1 MPHQRYDFYFL
12 LSDDGDNDTD
22 ADDLVCSLS
31 MAAISSGHNSHH
43 RLNSERDE
51 KIKAGDHDD
60 DFDYE
65 QLNCEIIDFQIKLS
79 STTEMKIM
87 T

>member
-1 MPHQRYDFYFL
+1 MTSIFYFA
-12 LSDDGDNDTD
+12 D
-22 ADDLVCSLS
+22 AGDLVCSLS
-31 MAAISSGHNSHH
+31 MAAISPGHNSHH
-43 RLNSERDE
+43 RLNSERDA
-51 KIKAGDHDD
+51 KIRAGDHDD

-65 QLNCEIIDFQIKLS
+65 QLNCEILDFQIKLN